1 MRIGDVK
8 DVLEIIGIIGGL
20 FISGGAVTIWW
31 KRTTNQTALDGLK
44 TEVAILN
51 ATIKELNNKIV
62 VLERANSEM
71 IAVIDM
77 TSKIVKDDAD
87 IAQKLYEYVN
97 KNNHG

>member
-1 MRIGDVK
+1 MNVSDIK
-8 DVLEIIGIIGGL
+8 DTLEVIGIVGGL
-20 FISGGAVTIWW
+20 FIGGGGVALWW
-31 KRTTNQTALDGLK
+31 KRSTNQTALEELK
-44 TEVAILN
+44 SEVVKLN
-51 ATIKELNNKIV
+51 ATIKELNDKII

-97 KNNHG
+97 KNNG